1 LPPFDWRLYLP
12 LAGALAGRRDEA
24 SERWAISRGY
34 YAAYCVVR
42 NRLRSEGNTV
52 SGHHRLWKAYRTDSD
67 PRRRQI
73 GIDGGRLRRTRN
85 KADYDDVVR
94 NTAGEAAH
102 AVRLARVLVHS
113 VDAL

>member
-52 SGHHRLWKAYRTDSD
+52 SGHHRL
-67 PRRRQI
+67 
-73 GIDGGRLRRTRN
+73 
-85 KADYDDVVR
+85 
-94 NTAGEAAH
+94 
-102 AVRLARVLVHS
+102 
-113 VDAL
+113 